1 MNTRRHFLSKAAL
14 AAPALSLASSA
25 LLAAASKHGFV
36 LGVASYS
43 LRKFPR
49 EKAIEMIKSCNAPYV
64 SIKSFHLDYK
74 ATPQEFAHCKKQF
87 KDAGI
92 TILSGGNIDLKG
104 NDAELRAMFEYAKAA
119 GFPTIVCA
127 PSHKTVGTVEKLV
140 KEYNIKAAIH
150 NHGPEDKEFPTPQS
164 VLDAVK
170 GMDARMGLCIDIGH
184 TSRTG
189 ADILESIANAGPR
202 LFDMHVKDL
211 ADPMNKDSQVAV
223 GEGKLPIKGVFTQL
237 KKQGYKGGCMLE
249 YEIKADDPLPGMIK
263 SFDYM
268 RSVLATV

>member
-1 MNTRRHFLSKAAL
+1 MTTRRTFLSSSAL
-14 AAPALSLASSA
+14 AGPALSLASTA
-25 LLAAASKHGFV
+25 LRAAAAKHGFV

-49 EKAIEMIKSCNAPYV
+49 EQAIEMIKKCNAPYV
-64 SIKSFHLDYK
+64 SVKSVHLDYK
-74 ATPQEFAHCKKQF
+74 ASPEEFALAKKQF
-87 KDAGI
+87 KAAGL
-92 TILSGGNIDLKG
+92 TVLSGGNISLTGD
-104 NDAELRAMFEYAKAA
+104 DAELRAMFDYAKAA

-127 PSHKTVGTVEKLV
+127 PSHATLPKVEKLV

-150 NHGPEDKEFPTPQS
+150 NHGPEDKHFPSPQT

-170 GMDARMGLCIDIGH
+170 NMDPRMGLCIDIGH

-189 ADILESIANAGPR
+189 ADIVESIAAAGPR
-202 LFDMHVKDL
+202 LYDMHFKDL
-211 ADPMNKDSQVAV
+211 ADPMKRDSQVAV
-223 GEGKLPIKGVFTQL
+223 GEGKLPIKGIFAQL

-249 YEIKADDPLPGMIK
+249 YEINADNPLPGMIK

-268 RSVLATV
+268 RSVLATL

>member
-1 MNTRRHFLSKAAL
+1 MTTRRTFLSASAL
-14 AAPALSLASSA
+14 AGPALSLASSA
-25 LLAAASKHGFV
+25 LQAAAGKHGFV

-49 EKAIEMIKSCNAPYV
+49 EKAIEMIKACHAPYV
-64 SIKSFHLDYK
+64 SIKSMHLEYK
-74 ATPQEFAHCKKQF
+74 SMPAEFALAKKQF

-104 NDAELRAMFEYAKAA
+104 DDAELRAMFEYAKAA

-127 PSHKTVGTVEKLV
+127 PSHKTVGAVEKLV

-170 GMDARMGLCIDIGH
+170 GMDPRMGLCIDIGH

-189 ADILESIANAGPR
+189 ADIVESIANAGPR
-202 LFDMHVKDL
+202 LFDMHFKDL
-211 ADPMNKDSQVAV
+211 ADPMSKDSQVAV
-223 GEGKLPIKGVFTQL
+223 GEGKLPIPAIFAQL
-237 KKQGYKGGCMLE
+237 KKQGYNRGCMLE

-268 RSVLATV
+268 RSVLAKV